1 MNTKTLQQAIDKIN
15 IVCRNIKNKKAQG
28 NAIRFMRA
36 VYNNDDTLLL
46 PDFTCSIENKMIVW
60 IYWNR
65 GEAIIKGLCG
75 RDGIEFSVE
84 SDYISPIE
92 NAVHFMFAVANP
104 DDDSPVYEFA
114 RMVLDNNSI
123 NPATTFV
130 LAYENKQ
137 LVLKGGLKLSM
148 AETPGTYNAEKDTD
162 ELVFSGN
169 NSESTT
175 TKNRITERLKE
186 LEYQRLIY
194 DEYHRTGIFPS
205 WYYKDVGHQLFDC
218 LIPALSKQEQEQN
231 NLTARTLLDNQ

>member
-15 IVCRNIKNKKAQG
+15 TVCRDIKSKKAQK
-28 NAIRFMRA
+28 NAIHFMQT

-46 PDFTCSIENKMIVW
+46 PDFTCSLENKMIVW

-137 LVLKGGLKLSM
+137 LVLKGGYTISLRQQHLMDDLDNAIKLNETLTNKV
-148 AETPGTYNAEKDTD
+148 AELEL
-162 ELVFSGN
+162 ELVRRNGN
-169 NSESTT
+169 E
-175 TKNRITERLKE
+175 
-186 LEYQRLIY
+186 
-194 DEYHRTGIFPS
+194 
-205 WYYKDVGHQLFDC
+205 
-218 LIPALSKQEQEQN
+218 
-231 NLTARTLLDNQ
+231 